1 MRQALKVSL
10 VLLFLGGSS
19 LLLFGIGQKQPKAN
33 SPSSVVWKGP
43 TQGQPSDYAGVD
55 ACIACHP
62 VHADQF
68 LKTAHAQPPPRGV
81 TYGGGCESCHGPGKA
96 HIAAVEDAGGDDQ
109 KLAAAKNLIFGFRG
123 KPNENS
129 GRCMNC
135 HVTSHDQSLF
145 DRSEH
150 KLLGVACQN
159 CHSAHLIEAV
169 DVKDRVTPPLPQAQ
183 FNRAPRIAEENRW
196 LTESLLRVQQT
207 QLCYSCHS
215 VIQAQFTLPSHH
227 RVPEGFMKCTDCHNA
242 HGTNNQPMLRK
253 TAWEG
258 CIDCHTEKRGPFVF
272 EHAPVKVEGCAAC
285 HSPHGTVN
293 RQLLL
298 RREGRFLC
306 LQCHVDPQAPN
317 VPHGRLG
324 FTTKGECAR
333 CHVAVH
339 GSNFSEFL
347 LN

>member
-1 MRQALKVSL
+1 MRSVSKVICVIFL
-10 VLLFLGGSS
+10 VVGSS
-19 LLLFGIGQKQPKAN
+19 IFLFGLGQKQPRVN
-33 SPSSVVWKGP
+33 TPSSTVWRP
-43 TQGQPSDYAGVD
+43 PAQGQPADYAG
-55 ACIACHP
+55 AETCIGCHP
-62 VHADQF
+62 VHGDTFSQSV
-68 LKTAHAQPPPRGV
+68 HAKVSPKEAQ
-81 TYGGGCESCHGPGKA
+81 YGTGCESCHGPGKA
-96 HIAAVEDAGGDDQ
+96 HIKAVEDAGGDDE

-123 KPNENS
+123 KPAENAA
-129 GRCMNC
+129 RCLSC
-135 HVTSHDQSLF
+135 HVTSQDQALF
-145 DRSEH
+145 ERSEH
-150 KLLGVACQN
+150 KLHGVACQS
-159 CHSAHLIEAV
+159 CHSAHLVEIADIKVRTEA
-169 DVKDRVTPPLPQAQ
+169 PLPQTQ
-183 FNRAPRIAEENRW
+183 FSRVPRINEPNRW
-196 LTESLLRVQQT
+196 LTESLLRDSQP

-215 VIQAQFTLPSHH
+215 NIQAQFTLPSHH
-227 RVPEGFMKCTDCHNA
+227 RVPEGLMKCTDCHNA

-253 TAWEG
+253 TAWET

-272 EHAPVKVEGCAAC
+272 EHAAVKVEGCAGC

-339 GSNFSEFL
+339 GSNFSEFF